1 MDVERGMLVEMIVL
15 VGYVEVERVLSG
27 QNVVVNVMVVVVP
40 PVVQMDV
47 PVEVTVIELKLG
59 VVVGPVV
66 DVVLLRELELLV
78 DVAEVL
84 EAVEED

>member
-1 MDVERGMLVEMIVL
+1 VETIVLIWVL

-47 PVEVTVIELKLG
+47 PVEVTVMELELG
-59 VVVGPVV
+59 VVIGPEV
-66 DVVLLRELELLV
+66 DVVLRELELLV

>member
-1 MDVERGMLVEMIVL
+1 MEMIVL

-47 PVEVTVIELKLG
+47 PVEVTVIELELG

>member
-47 PVEVTVIELKLG
+47 PVEVTVIELELG

>member
-27 QNVVVNVMVVVVP
+27 QNVVVNVIVVVVP

-47 PVEVTVIELKLG
+47 PVEVTVIELELG